1 MLLLRRQRR
10 RGLVFEGFQLVEEAI
25 GLSVGFAGSA
35 FFGPPVVLVD
45 VLELLLAFLGASLV
59 PQLG

>member
-1 MLLLRRQRR
+1 M
-10 RGLVFEGFQLVEEAI
+10 VEEAI